1 MLADPVE
8 IFILVEGGRI
18 MTRIKKLK
26 RSTVVRYS
34 AGQLWRAVERR
45 SDAYR
50 VEFGKV
56 YKEEDGAFFFLTT
69 TRDDR
74 EALKALVELDGVER

>member
-26 RSTVVRYS
+26 RSTVGRYS
-34 AGQLWRAVERR
+34 ARQLWRAVERR

-56 YKEEDGAFFFLTT
+56 FKKEDGAFFFLTT

>member
-1 MLADPVE
+1 
-8 IFILVEGGRI
+8 

-26 RSTVVRYS
+26 RSTVGRYS
-34 AGQLWRAVERR
+34 ARQLWRAVERR

-56 YKEEDGAFFFLTT
+56 FKKEDGAFFFLTT

>member
-1 MLADPVE
+1 MANHKKH
-8 IFILVEGGRI
+8 
-18 MTRIKKLK
+18 KKLK
-26 RSTVVRYS
+26 RSTVGRYS

-50 VEFGKV
+50 VEFNKV

-74 EALKALVELDGVER
+74 EALKVLVELDAVER